1 MRRNRWIV
9 ATVETDENSRAKLVV
24 LERCR
29 TRQEADETFAEGG
42 PCYGMMEAGVAFIPR
57 RSSSRT
63 GHWPRW
69 IDVVLRQRFAGQPA
83 PTGDQERKIG
93 HPVL

>member
-9 ATVETDENSRAKLVV
+9 ATVETDENSRAKLVI
-24 LERCR
+24 LERCPTQR
-29 TRQEADETFAEGG
+29 AADLTFAEGG
-42 PCYGMMEAGVAFIPR
+42 PCYGIMDAGIAYIPR
-57 RSSSRT
+57 GGSLHT
-63 GHWPRW
+63 NHWPRW
-69 IDVVLRQRFAGQPA
+69 IDVVRRRRFAGQPA